1 MSEYIASVQR
11 YDLDL
16 RFQKNSASIESFD
29 SDLTQLLRRYSVKS
43 LKKSR
48 QDVTKEYE
56 DETIMETC
64 KNCGKKVQV
73 YLMKPS
79 FCMSC
84 GHAIYP
90 YSLCNTCTNCKE

>member
-48 QDVTKEYE
+48 QDVT
-56 DETIMETC
+56 
-64 KNCGKKVQV
+64 
-73 YLMKPS
+73 
-79 FCMSC
+79 
-84 GHAIYP
+84 
-90 YSLCNTCTNCKE
+90 